1 MGTVK
6 KGVVVGRLGWGG
18 GVGYCTN
25 IESRP
30 LLAVSY
36 GD

>member
-18 GVGYCTN
+18 GGWGTVQTL
-25 IESRP
+25 SLDP
-30 LLAVSY
+30 SWQ
-36 GD
+36 